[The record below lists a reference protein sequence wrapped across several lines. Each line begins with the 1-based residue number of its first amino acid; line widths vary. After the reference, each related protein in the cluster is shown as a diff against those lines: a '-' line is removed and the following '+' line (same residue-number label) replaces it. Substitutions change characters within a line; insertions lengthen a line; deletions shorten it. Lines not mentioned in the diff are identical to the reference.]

1 MNFTENTLERRQID
15 KIMLNFEFE
24 SLFIDKK
31 EITQFIYFM

>member
-31 EITQFIYFM
+31 EITQFIDFM

>member
-1 MNFTENTLERRQID
+1 MNFTENTLRRRQID

-24 SLFIDKK
+24 SLFIEKK

>member
-1 MNFTENTLERRQID
+1 MSFTENILRRRQTD

>member
-1 MNFTENTLERRQID
+1 MSFTENILRRRQTD
-15 KIMLNFEFE
+15 KIMPNFEFE